1 MRKNIYHIPT
11 ETDTTLSLQLSEVT
25 GINSATGGERTYK
38 ELAVMLETEIGAD
51 GDGYQVTTLNKRGI
65 EELIAKLTEL
75 KEQVTY

>member
-1 MRKNIYHIPT
+1 MEKQIYQIPT

-25 GINSATGGERTYK
+25 GINSATGEERTYK
-38 ELAVMLETEIGAD
+38 ELAVMLETELGAD
-51 GDGYQVTTLNKRGI
+51 RDGYQVTTINKQGI

>member
-1 MRKNIYHIPT
+1 MEKKLYQIPT

-25 GINSATGGERTYK
+25 GINSATGEERTYK
-38 ELAVMLETEIGAD
+38 ELAILLETETGAD

-75 KEQVTY
+75 KDKVTY

>member
-1 MRKNIYHIPT
+1 MC
-11 ETDTTLSLQLSEVT
+11 VT
-25 GINSATGGERTYK
+25 RYGKRTYK
-38 ELAVMLETEIGAD
+38 ELVVMLETALGES